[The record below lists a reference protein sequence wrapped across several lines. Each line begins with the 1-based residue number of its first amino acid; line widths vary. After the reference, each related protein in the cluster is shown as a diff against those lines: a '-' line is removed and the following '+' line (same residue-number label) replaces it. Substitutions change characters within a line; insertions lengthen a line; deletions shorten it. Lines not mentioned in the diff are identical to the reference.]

1 MLARTRMAG
10 GGGQMGRSGRR
21 GRRSRATA
29 PATSSPTTIA
39 STRAGT
45 GSNVPA
51 AAAPPGPGVAD
62 WFGAGVM
69 GGPADGLG
77 EAVAAG
83 EAVAM
88 EEAVAVTVAVAAAV
102 AVGFAVGFA
111 VGDAVGRAV
120 GLTVG
125 FGVAVGVDPALTTI
139 VPVICSGWIWQK

>member
-1 MLARTRMAG
+1 M
-10 GGGQMGRSGRR
+10 
-21 GRRSRATA
+21 
-29 PATSSPTTIA
+29 TIA

-51 AAAPPGPGVAD
+51 AAPSGPGGGD
-62 WFGAGVM
+62 CFGVGVVD
-69 GGPADGLG
+69 GAADGLG
-77 EAVAAG
+77 EMVVVAAG

-88 EEAVAVTVAVAAAV
+88 GEAVAVAVAVAAAV
-102 AVGFAVGFA
+102 AVGFAVAVAVGFA
-111 VGDAVGRAV
+111 VGDSVGRAV